1 MEEVVTNLYPQ
12 RWQPDSALRF
22 AALDGRVTVTRL
34 PKPDRAWLVATLTH
48 EGMTTDVLAEKLH
61 CSRRTVQ
68 QIRCDPVAV
77 LVTEL
82 LLLESEVAKVKRR
95 AAANDSAGTV
105 TQLVHQIDDLK
116 RSKST
121 LIDQL
126 SAMRKRCM
134 ETCPP
139 PVIVMSPVP
148 SRVRDSHGRF
158 AKPVVPVEQLVFA
171 VSL

>member
-22 AALDGRVTVTRL
+22 AALDGRVTVTQL

-82 LLLESEVAKVKRR
+82 LTVQSEVARVKRR
-95 AAANDSAGTV
+95 AAASSSAGTV
-105 TQLVHQIDDLK
+105 TQLVHEIDGLK

-126 SAMRKRCM
+126 SEMRRRCM
-134 ETCPP
+134 EACPP
-139 PVIVMSPVP
+139 PVIVMSPTP
-148 SRVRDSHGRF
+148 CRVRDSHGRF
-158 AKPVVPVEQLVFA
+158 AKPVAVESLTLFEV
-171 VSL
+171 VS